1 MCWLFEIFISL
12 IIVYLLY
19 LQMRHEVNNSEHAP
33 LVERLVIEQIQLK
46 MDLLLIA
53 AFQSSSDS
61 IDIRRIFDL
70 IG

>member
-12 IIVYLLY
+12 IIVDLLN

-33 LVERLVIEQIQLK
+33 LVERLIIEQIQLK

-53 AFQSSSDS
+53 AFQSSSVS
-61 IDIRRIFDL
+61 IVIRLIFDL